1 MKFYSAH
8 HFNWI
13 LLIFLIGIGCT
24 AAGELTDEL
33 PEEPRDEILI
43 ETDENTSHIPEWYR
57 PARFSDADSSAI
69 YGYAY
74 VVSDDPDEALELSKA
89 TAEKFLSFEMDRQ
102 LEQARSVM
110 ETDGYEE
117 AGDPRLILQLRNFAA
132 NINVEEVAKL
142 KTEQP
147 ADEGDQYEIYARYK
161 LLRSDLYTLL
171 ESQLS
176 DQKFLRQLRDY
187 SANRGV

>member
-33 PEEPRDEILI
+33 PEGPRDEILI
-43 ETDENTSHIPEWYR
+43 ETD
-57 PARFSDADSSAI
+57 
-69 YGYAY
+69 
-74 VVSDDPDEALELSKA
+74 
-89 TAEKFLSFEMDRQ
+89 RQ
-102 LEQARSVM
+102 LEQARYVM